1 MIKLRVGIG
10 YDSHKFAFDRKLLIG
25 GIEIENDRGLLG
37 HSDADV
43 LLHAIIDAML
53 GAAGLRDIG
62 YYFPNTAEYK
72 NISSLKLLEKAK
84 RILENSGYTV
94 NNVDSTIIIEK
105 PRLSS
110 YIPHMKKKISQIL
123 QISEKE
129 ISIKAK
135 TNEGMGFVGR
145 EEGIAAIA
153 VVTIKEND

>member
-1 MIKLRVGIG
+1 MKLRVGIG

>member
-1 MIKLRVGIG
+1 MKLRVGIG
-10 YDSHKFAFDRKLLIG
+10 YDSHKFAFDRKLVIG

>member
-1 MIKLRVGIG
+1 MKLRVGIG

-105 PRLSS
+105 PKLSS

>member
-1 MIKLRVGIG
+1 MKLRVGIG
-10 YDSHKFAFDRKLLIG
+10 YDSHKFAFDRKLVIG

-84 RILENSGYTV
+84 IILENSGYTV

>member
-1 MIKLRVGIG
+1 MKLRVGIG
-10 YDSHKFAFDRKLLIG
+10 YDSHKFAFDRKLVIG

-110 YIPHMKKKISQIL
+110 YVPHMKKKISQIL